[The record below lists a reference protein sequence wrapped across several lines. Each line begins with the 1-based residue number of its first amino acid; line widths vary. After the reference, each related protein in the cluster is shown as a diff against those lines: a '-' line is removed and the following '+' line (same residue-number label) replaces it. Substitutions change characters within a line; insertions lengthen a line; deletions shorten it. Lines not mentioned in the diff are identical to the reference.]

1 MPTVWDCSA
10 CNGRYTAVGEPENA
24 TKRRKALLS
33 EEQLV
38 VRHKVRK
45 ASKRELLK
53 HMSRL
58 CKGKNK
64 TKHIDKHKHISLR

>member
-38 VRHKVRK
+38 ETKSAKRVRE
-45 ASKRELLK
+45 SF
-53 HMSRL
+53 
-58 CKGKNK
+58 
-64 TKHIDKHKHISLR
+64 